1 MLSIL
6 RFGVCRSSDLS
17 IHVQR
22 IFLRTNAL
30 FQPSLGA
37 MTALPMTGFH
47 RVQIALHGR
56 QYFRNTAIFGI
67 LPAAIQSQ
75 IHRLQ
80 GAADSFHVRDSH
92 PIPLFSEQEC
102 VSDCSGRAFATKA
115 MLCNFRYNCS
125 RFGGSACALR
135 LGFSAVVSIP
145 AKAGETLHKVCPSIR
160 CANWDQNHSE
170 TLHKEFPLFS
180 PKTGTTPFTVG
191 FGNSAFADARLH
203 CKPLHLTYQRFCCL
217 ALLRQNRVR
226 SIKKPLLLCYLAD
239 KRSLV
244 FSVYSV

>member
-1 MLSIL
+1 MCRICRNDP
-6 RFGVCRSSDLS
+6 RFFAQVSFVSVVCRSSDLS

-22 IFLRTNAL
+22 ISPRTNAL
-30 FQPSLGA
+30 LQPSLGA
-37 MTALPMTGFH
+37 MTAPPMTDFH
-47 RVQIALHGR
+47 RAQISFAR
-56 QYFRNTAIFGI
+56 KQCFRNTAIFRI
-67 LPAAIQSQ
+67 LPASVQSQ
-75 IHRLQ
+75 IHGLR

-92 PIPLFSEQEC
+92 PIPLFSEQAC

-125 RFGGSACALR
+125 RFLR
-135 LGFSAVVSIP
+135 IKLR
-145 AKAGETLHKVCPSIR
+145 KARFLR
-160 CANWDQNHSE
+160 E

-180 PKTGTTPFTVG
+180 LKTGTTPFTVG

-226 SIKKPLLLCYLAD
+226 SIKKPLLL
-239 KRSLV
+239 S
-244 FSVYSV
+244 